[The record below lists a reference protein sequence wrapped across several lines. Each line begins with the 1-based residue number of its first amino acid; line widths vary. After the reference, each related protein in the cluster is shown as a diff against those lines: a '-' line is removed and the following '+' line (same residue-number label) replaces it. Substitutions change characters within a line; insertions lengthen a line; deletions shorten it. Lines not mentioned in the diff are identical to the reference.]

1 MGVCA
6 VGTVR
11 SLTYL
16 ELVPSREQ
24 LELKCGTYSHAA
36 SSRQCTA
43 GKEWIRFFFAKPYR
57 QACVWRREK
66 DSEARTRRSLHAA
79 NNRDASF
86 R

>member
-24 LELKCGTYSHAA
+24 LELKNRTLL
-36 SSRQCTA
+36 RRVQCTA
-43 GKEWIRFFFAKPYR
+43 GKEWIRFFFEKPYR
-57 QACVWRREK
+57 REFVWRREK

>member
-36 SSRQCTA
+36 SSLDS
-43 GKEWIRFFFAKPYR
+43 KEWIRFFFEKPYR
-57 QACVWRREK
+57 RAFTWRREK